1 MTTTRA
7 DQLTPLSAAILFA
20 LGDGARH
27 GYAIIK
33 EIEEMTQGDM
43 RPNTGSMYLA
53 LHRLRQDGFIVEAVG
68 PSEDARRRYYKLTPS
83 GRAAATSE
91 AKRLAQMVRA
101 ALARNLIPRTAL

>member
-1 MTTTRA
+1 MNSRTK
-7 DQLTPLSAAILFA
+7 QLTPLSAAILFA

-33 EIEEMTQGDM
+33 EIEEITQGDM

-53 LHRLRQDGFIVEAVG
+53 LHRLLQDGFIIEADG
-68 PSEDARRRYYKLTPS
+68 PGDDARRRYYKLTPT

-91 AKRLAQMVRA
+91 AKRLAQLVRA
-101 ALARNLIPRTAL
+101 ASAGNL